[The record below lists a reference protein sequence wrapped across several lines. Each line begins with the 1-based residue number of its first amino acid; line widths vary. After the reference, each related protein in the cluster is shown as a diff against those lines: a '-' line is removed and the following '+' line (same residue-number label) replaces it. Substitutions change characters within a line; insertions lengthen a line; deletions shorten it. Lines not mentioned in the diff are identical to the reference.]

1 MGINRFSFIF
11 ISALVVSL
19 NGIAKN
25 GLIYMFT
32 KGNFAIELAG
42 KNDNSASLVCEA
54 NYSFQEHSLV
64 TGEIVNNTIL
74 LREIPDS
81 LKYIFHEVQSF
92 ESVYSISSKY
102 GLKDSTIFW
111 HNKNLRGN
119 PVLSKGQIIKL
130 PKQFSGMSRDYF
142 TLDNV
147 GKPKYEMYIIKKRD
161 TPKLLTKE
169 WGILSIDE
177 FYALNPEARVNWFK
191 GMKLLKPV
199 SQNVVN
205 YESHTKETRSLDD
218 LAHKNDSLNVACVL
232 PFFLDQYVNQGPG
245 KKRSELTFSYR
256 QGIEYAVYLFRKM
269 TKAKCELSFY
279 DSMNQKDI
287 VSKLIDSLCN
297 IKPDIILGPL
307 YSSRIL
313 EFSASELEAITVNLI
328 SKQESIESTNIWN
341 NIVSEDIFWLSI
353 LQRHRNSK
361 EQQFSKTQ
369 KLSRKLLIMGLD
381 YGDSKKTSQL
391 LIDSLESNEFY
402 LCEGDDSWAHNEKL
416 GGLDTSLIYNLAI
429 TSNDPAY
436 ILDVLR
442 NLRSINLNFQWLTH
456 EYQALNNGIF
466 NDVFA
471 KEQVTLFTS
480 NYTDY
485 SHEDVLEFI
494 DGFRKYFNREPDEHS
509 MEAYDNTM
517 YHLLRLFD
525 GRTNWRGVRK
535 GFDFSEDGEKR
546 NIYVESR
553 TFKNLR
559 WEL

>member
-1 MGINRFSFIF
+1 MHG
-11 ISALVVSL
+11 L
-19 NGIAKN
+19 AKN
-25 GLIYMFT
+25 GIISKIT
-32 KGNFAIELAG
+32 QGKFAYELARE
-42 KNDNSASLVCEA
+42 NDNPASIVCEA

-64 TGEIVNNTIL
+64 TYEIANNTIL
-74 LREIPDS
+74 QKEITDS
-81 LKYIFHEVQSF
+81 LEYIFHEVQSF
-92 ESVYSISSKY
+92 ESIYSISSKY
-102 GLKDSTIFW
+102 GLKDSIIFW
-111 HNKNLRGN
+111 HNKYLRGN

-130 PKQFSGMSRDYF
+130 PKYFTRTSRDCI
-142 TLDNV
+142 TIGNV

-161 TPKLLTKE
+161 TPKSLTKK
-169 WGILSIDE
+169 WGMFSLDK
-177 FYALNPEARVNWFK
+177 FYTLNPEARVKWFK
-191 GMKLLKPV
+191 GMKLLKPL
-199 SQNVVN
+199 SQNIVN
-205 YESHTKETRSLDD
+205 YEFGTEETRLLDD
-218 LAHKNDSLNVACVL
+218 LAHKNDIFNIACVL
-232 PFFLDQYVNQGPG
+232 PFFIDQYVNQGPG

-256 QGIEYAVYLFRKM
+256 QGIEYAIYLFSKR
-269 TKAKCELSFY
+269 TKAKCEVSFY
-279 DSMNQKDI
+279 DSMNHKDT
-287 VSKLIDSLCN
+287 VGKLIASLYD
-297 IKPDIILGPL
+297 KRPDIILGPL

-313 EFSASELEAITVNLI
+313 QFSGSELEAITVNLI
-328 SKQESIESTNIWN
+328 SRQESIESTNIWN

-353 LQRHRNSK
+353 LKRHRSRK
-361 EQQFSKTQ
+361 KQQFSKNQ
-369 KLSRKLLIMGLD
+369 KSSRKLLIVGLD
-381 YGDSKKTSQL
+381 YGDSKKTSQFL
-391 LIDSLESNEFY
+391 MDSLEGNEFF
-402 LCEGDDSWAHNEKL
+402 LCEGDDSWAHHEKL
-416 GGLDTSLIYNLAI
+416 GGLDTTIIYDLAI

-442 NLRSINLNFQWLTH
+442 NLRSVNLNYQWLTH

-485 SHEDVLEFI
+485 SQVDVLEFI
-494 DGFRKYFNREPDEHS
+494 DGFRKYFNREPDKHS

-553 TFKNLR
+553 RFRNLR

>member
-1 MGINRFSFIF
+1 MGINQFSFLF
-11 ISALVVSL
+11 LSSLLVSFHGL
-19 NGIAKN
+19 AKN
-25 GLIYMFT
+25 GIISKIT
-32 KGNFAIELAG
+32 QGKFAYELARES
-42 KNDNSASLVCEA
+42 DNPASVVCEA
-54 NYSFQEHSLV
+54 NFSFQGHSLV
-64 TGEIVNNTIL
+64 TYEIANNTI
-74 LREIPDS
+74 
-81 LKYIFHEVQSF
+81 
-92 ESVYSISSKY
+92 
-102 GLKDSTIFW
+102 IFW
-111 HNKNLRGN
+111 HNKYLRGN

-130 PKQFSGMSRDYF
+130 PIYFANTNRDCIA
-142 TLDNV
+142 LGNV
-147 GKPKYEMYIIKKRD
+147 GKPKYEIYIIKKRD
-161 TPKLLTKE
+161 TPKLLTKK
-169 WGILSIDE
+169 WGMYSLDK
-177 FYALNPEARVNWFK
+177 FYTLNPEARVNWFK

-199 SQNVVN
+199 SQNIVN
-205 YESHTKETRSLDD
+205 YKFRTEETRLLDD
-218 LAHKNDSLNVACVL
+218 LSHKNDSFNVACVL
-232 PFFLDQYVNQGPG
+232 PFFIDQYVNQGPG

-256 QGIEYAVYLFRKM
+256 QGIEYAIYSFSKS
-269 TKAKCELSFY
+269 TKAKCEVSFY
-279 DSMNQKDI
+279 DSMNQKDT
-287 VSKLIDSLCN
+287 VSKLIASLCD
-297 IKPDIILGPL
+297 KRPDIILGPL

-313 EFSASELEAITVNLI
+313 QFSGSELEAVTVNLI
-328 SKQESIESTNIWN
+328 SRQESIESTNIWN

-353 LQRHRNSK
+353 LRRHRNRK
-361 EQQFSKTQ
+361 KQQFSKNQ
-369 KLSRKLLIMGLD
+369 KSSRKLLIMGLD
-381 YGDSKKTSQL
+381 YGDSKKTSQFL
-391 LIDSLESNEFY
+391 MDSLEGNEFF

-416 GGLDTSLIYNLAI
+416 GGLDTSIIYDLAI

-442 NLRSINLNFQWLTH
+442 NLRSINLNYQWLTH

-485 SHEDVLEFI
+485 SQVDVLEFI

-535 GFDFSEDGEKR
+535 GFDFSEEREKR

-553 TFKNLR
+553 RFRNLR